1 MVAILN
7 DSTKEV
13 ANSEPY
19 EVDIDIAEEESDE
32 VSEKK
37 GTKFDRKDMFRMG
50 KVQELRRN
58 FRFVTI
64 FGFTM
69 VLMATWEAQLR

>member
-1 MVAILN
+1 MTMDDKVVA
-7 DSTKEV
+7 EV
-13 ANSEPY
+13 REGEHSPSLEANE
-19 EVDIDIAEEESDE
+19 E

-37 GTKFDRKDMFRMG
+37 GTTKDQRDMYRMG

-58 FRFVTI
+58 FRFISI

-69 VLMATWEAQLR
+69 VLMSTWEGQLT